1 MCAAVELDPVVT
13 ANEFVII
20 EDGPYWL
27 VNRSYDEWWLVVVLV
42 TDEKPFRIVQK
53 KLPANWELL

>member
-1 MCAAVELDPVVT
+1 MCAAASLDLAMT

-20 EDGPYWL
+20 EEDNYWL
-27 VNRSYDEWWLVVVLV
+27 INRAYIDSWLVIVLV